1 MREPLSHNLLP
12 LTSDSGSMML
22 NTITQKLGSATC
34 LDRAE
39 ALWLLTEADLLDL
52 GRLADNLRRQR
63 HPGRRVSFVVDR
75 NVNYTNVCTTQ
86 CRFCAFYRDEA
97 DPEAYVLSY
106 TEILTKVQELVEHGG
121 SQLLMQGG
129 LHPDLQIDW
138 FVDLFRQLRQRFP
151 SVQIH
156 SLSPAEIVHIAKLS
170 NVSMAECLG
179 RLHLAGLQ
187 SLPGGGAEILVDEV
201 RQEIS
206 PNKIGWQEWADVMR
220 EAHHLGMP
228 TTATMMFGAGEKPE
242 DIVEHLFRVRE
253 LQAEKGGFTAFIP
266 WSYQPGNTALG
277 GEQASGVEYL
287 KVLALSRVIL
297 DNVPN
302 IQASW
307 VTQGARMAQIALY
320 FGANDLGG
328 TMLEEN
334 VVAAAGVD
342 FRMSQEEIIEL
353 ARTAGFQPVRR
364 TTTYEVLETY

>member
-1 MREPLSHNLLP
+1 MRGSLCPKPLP
-12 LTSDSGSMML
+12 FTSDSGPKML
-22 NTITQKLGSATC
+22 NTITQKLESATP
-34 LDRAE
+34 LDRTE
-39 ALWLLTEADLLDL
+39 ALWLLTEADLLEL
-52 GRLADNLRRQR
+52 GRLADNLRRQV
-63 HPGRRVSFVVDR
+63 HPARQVSFVIDR

-86 CRFCAFYRDEA
+86 CKFCAFYRDET
-97 DPEAYVLSY
+97 DPQAYVLSY
-106 TEILTKVQELVEHGG
+106 TDIFTKVRELVEHGG
-121 SQLLMQGG
+121 TQLLMQGG
-129 LHPDLQIDW
+129 LHPDLKLEW
-138 FVDLFRQLRQRFP
+138 FEELFRHLSHRFP

-170 NVSMAECLG
+170 NVSMTECLR

-187 SLPGGGAEILVDEV
+187 SLPGGGAEILVDNV
-201 RQEIS
+201 RREIS

-220 EAHHLGMP
+220 AAHDLGMP

-253 LQAEKGGFTAFIP
+253 LQDEKGGFTAFIP

-287 KVLALSRVIL
+287 KVLALSRLIL
-297 DNVPN
+297 DNVTN

-342 FRMSQEEIIEL
+342 FRMTQDEIIEL
-353 ARTAGFQPVRR
+353 ARSAGFKPARR